1 MSHSIVVKDGDAE
14 IMEVNVAGDL
24 SALYEKLDGVRYS
37 QTNAEGSVAVCR
49 MVLTKIISE
58 LPQHPTS
65 NEGIHIVQRCLAE
78 MLEDYHD
85 TQLFTFDLF

>member
-1 MSHSIVVKDGDAE
+1 MVTVKIGHKRALQ
-14 IMEVNVAGDL
+14 VNVSGDL

-49 MVLTKIISE
+49 MVLTKIVSE
-58 LPQHPTS
+58 LPPHPTS
-65 NEGIHIVQRCLAE
+65 NEGTHIVQRCLAE

-85 TQLFTFDLF
+85 TQHFTFNLF